1 MVGDGGFVMSTHEL
15 DTIGSYDIPVKLVL
29 FDDAALGM
37 VANWHELFFGGRNL
51 TSDRRRGR
59 AVRPTDVARVM
70 NILGDRL
77 KRAHS
82 ADDLGAALCAAT
94 STLAQDEW
102 PFFAAQAASY
112 GIPAERLHSKAQLPA
127 AVRRMLAAPGPY
139 LLHVVLPARN
149 QVYPLMEPGTTP
161 QDMVWREALPGSGA
175 RVYARERFDYAARRL
190 RPS

>member
-1 MVGDGGFVMSTHEL
+1 
-15 DTIGSYDIPVKLVL
+15 
-29 FDDAALGM
+29 M

-59 AVRPTDVARVM
+59 AMRPTDVARVKSF
-70 NILGDRL
+70 IGDRL

-82 ADDLGAALCAAT
+82 ADDLAAALCAAT
-94 STLAQDEW
+94 SMLAQDEW

-112 GIPAERLHSKAQLPA
+112 GIPAEHLHRKAQLPA
-127 AVRRMLAAPGPY
+127 ALRRMLAAPGPY
-139 LLHVVLPARN
+139 LLHVILPARN

-161 QDMVWREALPGSGA
+161 QDMVWRETSPGSGA